1 MVRSFARPDC
11 PPLVFI
17 NPGTLHRGYPASFA
31 VVDLERGQVEF
42 HEVLGEAGSDIVLCP
57 AEVVPFNTDFR

>member
-1 MVRSFARPDC
+1 MVRSFARPDG
-11 PPLVFI
+11 PPLLFI

-42 HEVLGEAGSDIVLCP
+42 HEVLGEPGTAVVLQP
-57 AEVVPFNTDFR
+57 AELIALPA